1 MPRYWLF
8 KSEPDCFSIDDLARA
23 PGATTRWDGIRNS
36 EARNFLRDSMALG
49 DLGFFYHSSSD
60 PSEIVGIVA
69 VVRAAYPDPTAFDS
83 KDPHFD
89 RKSDRERPTWF
100 AVDLKFVEK
109 LPRGV
114 SLDEVK
120 GDAKLAQMA
129 LVKRGRLSV
138 SPVAPAEWKRV
149 LQLSRGGARAVARAT
164 TRTAKGRRRSAAAA
178 E

>member
-23 PGATTRWDGIRNS
+23 PSATTRWDGIRNS

-49 DLGFFYHSSSD
+49 DLGFYYHSNAD
-60 PSEIVGIVA
+60 PSAIVGVVE

-89 RKSDRERPTWF
+89 RKSERAKPTWF

-120 GDAKLAQMA
+120 GDAKLAAMA

-149 LQLSRGGARAVARAT
+149 LAL
-164 TRTAKGRRRSAAAA
+164 AKGRRRSAVAA

>member
-36 EARNFLRDSMALG
+36 EARNFLRDQMALG
-49 DLGFFYHSSSD
+49 DLGFYYHSSSD
-60 PSEIVGIVA
+60 PCAIVGVVE
-69 VVRAAYPDPTAFDS
+69 VVRAAYPDPTAFDP
-83 KDPHFD
+83 KDHHFD
-89 RKSDRERPTWF
+89 RKSDRARPTWF

-114 SLDEVK
+114 TLDEVK
-120 GDAKLAQMA
+120 GDAKLAAMA

-138 SPVAPAEWKRV
+138 SPVTPVEWKRV
-149 LQLSRGGARAVARAT
+149 LQLARAVPRAT
-164 TRTAKGRRRSAAAA
+164 ASAAKGRRRSAAAA